1 MIEMRSVV
9 LSSLKES
16 LTGLEP
22 YQAPGKAP
30 YQAPFKAGQDTTH
43 PTILNVLTAY
53 AFAFQMKNKNTT

>member
-30 YQAPFKAGQDTTH
+30 GKAGQDTTH

>member
-1 MIEMRSVV
+1 MRSVV

-16 LTGLEP
+16 LTGK
-22 YQAPGKAP
+22 APG
-30 YQAPFKAGQDTTH
+30 KAGQDTTH